1 MATCSLQTYYCA
13 DNPIIE
19 NVSILYSNNTSPL
32 SPVGA
37 GFYAT
42 EVGTGSGTVY
52 ETDSSG
58 KVISILDANDTSCS
72 NVIVPTYKYY
82 EARRYNCGDC
92 GNQKYITY
100 VAVNSMV
107 SLTID
112 YYYTTGPN
120 SNSNSPV
127 YKIKDG
133 PFNSITEPH
142 ENTVDSSRGAS
153 ICERSCYGNNPPPQ
167 V

>member
-1 MATCSLQTYYCA
+1 MATCLLQTYYCA
-13 DNPIIE
+13 DNPIIRD
-19 NVSILYSNNTSPL
+19 SILYTNNTSPL
-32 SPVGA
+32 LPVDA

-42 EVGTGSGTVY
+42 DVGYHSGTIY

-58 KVISILDANDTSCS
+58 KVIDILDASNTSCS
-72 NVIVPTYKYY
+72 NTQIPTYKYY

-100 VAVNSMV
+100 VASMV

-120 SNSNSPV
+120 SDNNSPV

-133 PFNSITEPH
+133 PVTNYNGSY
-142 ENTVDSSRGAS
+142 ENIIDASTGSQVCSSA
-153 ICERSCYGNNPPPQ
+153 C
-167 V
+167 